1 MNLRALLALC
11 ALPAALSG
19 CIQMDTLPEILAR
32 NQWMGRPAEDAIS
45 YFGRPDEM
53 TPLADGQ
60 VVMRWTTDTSYYR
73 SEVVGSSTEQQGNAL
88 VTTHYWDNVHQPN
101 RCIISVT
108 VDKTRTITA
117 FEADDGELL
126 LSSGCASIQYGPP

>member
-1 MNLRALLALC
+1 MTLLALF
-11 ALPAALSG
+11 ALPTALSG
-19 CIQMDTLPEILAR
+19 CIQMDTLPEMLAR
-32 NQWMGRPAEDAIS
+32 NQWMGRPAEDAIG

-60 VVMRWTTDTSYYR
+60 VVMRWTADTSYYR
-73 SEVVGSSTEQQGNAL
+73 SEVVGSSTEQQGNTL
-88 VTTHYWDNVHQPN
+88 VTTNYWGNVHHPN

-108 VDKTRTITA
+108 VDRTRTITA

-126 LSSGCASIQYGPP
+126 LSHGCAGVQYGPP

>member
-1 MNLRALLALC
+1 MTLRALLALF

-53 TPLADGQ
+53 TPSPMA
-60 VVMRWTTDTSYYR
+60 RW
-73 SEVVGSSTEQQGNAL
+73 
-88 VTTHYWDNVHQPN
+88 
-101 RCIISVT
+101 
-108 VDKTRTITA
+108 
-117 FEADDGELL
+117 
-126 LSSGCASIQYGPP
+126 